1 MPVCSKCGAEL
12 PNDAKFCFSCGAPQH
27 TADEKEFFFIRNEKD
42 SSNAEGT
49 FTDPRDGEVYKTCK
63 IGDQI
68 WMAENLRYRPPKG
81 GSFPY
86 DKNKDN
92 VAKYGRLYEWRAVEE
107 AVPPGWLLPSE
118 EDVEQ
123 LNSFV
128 EKNYDVF
135 DALRSEDWDDGLDV
149 YGFNA
154 VPSGYQGYEKA
165 SYDSRDEWDNA
176 SEGFHNLN
184 EKAVYWAD
192 ERMLFS
198 IDSDSYS
205 NNRVYVKDNPNLSY
219 RESGWVDTSW
229 NKYVACAIRCIKNT
243 PQRLL
248 QLKEAAEQKRK
259 KEEEEARKARAERLE
274 EYERELIQE
283 REEKEQLH
291 LERRNNAIKSIIA
304 GVVFAAALM
313 YISQDIIASIILG
326 VGCMLHYFFTPNLK
340 VFLRLFFACAIACSF
355 FSIFLALL
363 FSTYTS
369 GLAYSTAFLY
379 CSEICT
385 LLLMAFFRWRMS

>member
-81 GSFPY
+81 GSYPY

-92 VAKYGRLYEWRAVEE
+92 VAKYGRLYEWRAVED
-107 AVPPGWLLPSE
+107 AVPPGWVIPSE

-123 LNSFV
+123 LRSFI
-128 EKNYDVF
+128 EKSYDVS
-135 DALRSEDWDDGLDV
+135 DALRSEDWDDGMNV

-154 VPSGYQGYEKA
+154 VPSGYQGYKGDL
-165 SYDSRDEWDNA
+165 YDSRDEWDNDTNDFR
-176 SEGFHNLN
+176 ELN
-184 EKAVYWAD
+184 ERAVYWAD
-192 ERMLFS
+192 ERKFFA
-198 IDSDSYS
+198 IDSDSFDS
-205 NNRVYVKDNPNLSY
+205 VYGNPKISY
-219 RESGWVDTSW
+219 NSASGWVDTHW
-229 NKYVACAIRCIKNT
+229 NKYKACAIRCIKNT

-248 QLKEAAEQKRK
+248 QLKEAIDQKRIQA
-259 KEEEEARKARAERLE
+259 EEEAKKARAEKLE

-291 LERRNNAIKSIIA
+291 LERRNNAIKSIIV

-385 LLLMAFFRWRMS
+385 LLSMVFLRWKMS

>member
-81 GSFPY
+81 GSYPY
-86 DKNKDN
+86 DKNKDT
-92 VAKYGRLYEWRAVEE
+92 VAKYGRLYEWRAVED
-107 AVPPGWLLPSE
+107 AVPPGWVIPSE

-123 LNSFV
+123 LRSFI
-128 EKNYDVF
+128 EKSYDVS
-135 DALRSEDWDDGLDV
+135 DALRSEDWDDGMNV

-154 VPSGYQGYEKA
+154 VPSGYQGYKGYL
-165 SYDSRDEWDNA
+165 YDSRDEWDNDTNDFR
-176 SEGFHNLN
+176 ELN
-184 EKAVYWAD
+184 ESAVYWAN
-192 ERMLFS
+192 EKNVIEMT
-198 IDSDSYS
+198 SDILYGVHANHNIEFEEHGEWVHS
-205 NNRVYVKDNPNLSY
+205 NY
-219 RESGWVDTSW
+219 R
-229 NKYVACAIRCIKNT
+229 KCVACAIRCIKNT

-248 QLKEAAEQKRK
+248 RLKEAIDQKRIQA
-259 KEEEEARKARAERLE
+259 EEEAKKARAERLE

-291 LERRNNAIKSIIA
+291 LERRNNAIKSIR
-304 GVVFAAALM
+304 
-313 YISQDIIASIILG
+313 YIS
-326 VGCMLHYFFTPNLK
+326 NK
-340 VFLRLFFACAIACSF
+340 
-355 FSIFLALL
+355 
-363 FSTYTS
+363 STH
-369 GLAYSTAFLY
+369 
-379 CSEICT
+379 
-385 LLLMAFFRWRMS
+385 WV